1 MSERRMTRREMR
13 MAGLLK
19 PKSAEEPGETPVH
32 EEHTGTGPEP
42 AGTPVTEPQAGELAE
57 GQEPAEQAQGAVEP
71 AEDSDKHGLD
81 TPGTQADAGASVDA
95 SSEKVTPAEETAPA
109 DEPALA
115 DEELDAT
122 AAHDTVGEF
131 GKSSDASANEF
142 VDDSATDDDQAAE
155 VPERQS
161 VFDRFSSTK
170 QDPTDVAGGGAVNG
184 DSTVNTAEQ
193 LATGGGALKPAA
205 QKQDPIDQFYGDQ
218 VASDEKP
225 EDAVDKTADSDGK
238 PADKD
243 HRDSDSDSADAD
255 SDDPATSEKTDASAK
270 SDSGSSRFVAEPVI
284 PAAGDEDEADEDE
297 TEHDFAGALRA
308 ELKSRPPVETE
319 SSARSADAAEE
330 EEAPASRWKT
340 IVLFLLLIVVGFGVG
355 ILLGSLIFSGGGA
368 SASALAVPAS
378 LTFYPGVL

>member
-1 MSERRMTRREMR
+1 MSERRMSRREMR

-19 PKSAEEPGETPVH
+19 PKSAAELGEIPVD

-42 AGTPVTEPQAGELAE
+42 AGTPVNEPAADELAE
-57 GQEPAEQAQGAVEP
+57 GQEPAGQVQDAVEP

-81 TPGTQADAGASVDA
+81 APGTQADAGASVDA
-95 SSEKVTPAEETAPA
+95 SSEKVTPAEGTAPA

-115 DEELDAT
+115 DEELDAP

-131 GKSSDASANEF
+131 GKTSDASADEF
-142 VDDSATDDDQAAE
+142 VEDSADDQAAE

-170 QDPTDVAGGGAVNG
+170 QDPTDVAGGGAVDG

-193 LATGGGALKPAA
+193 LATSGGALTPAA

-225 EDAVDKTADSDGK
+225 EDAVEKTADSDGK

-243 HRDSDSDSADAD
+243 HKDSDSVSADVENVD
-255 SDDPATSEKTDASAK
+255 TATLDKTDASEK
-270 SDSGSSRFVAEPVI
+270 TDSGSSRFVAEPVV
-284 PAAGDEDEADEDE
+284 PTAGDEDEADEDE
-297 TEHDFAGALRA
+297 TEQDFAGALRA
-308 ELKSRPPVETE
+308 ELKSRPPVDSTT
-319 SSARSADAAEE
+319 SARSAEAVEE
-330 EEAPASRWKT
+330 EEAPTSRWKT

-355 ILLGSLIFSGGGA
+355 ILLGSLIFSGGGS
-368 SASALAVPAS
+368 SASALATS